1 MALKYIV
8 LSRGVERT
16 DSQTDGRIT
25 AWLVDTLYLRWDI
38 KIIRGLGVLHEHPGP
53 LCLRPWL
60 ISAVLCTIVFSTR
73 RRCRDDRHTDV
84 INAAVKRFPGS
95 WMFCGWASAWCV

>member
-25 AWLVDTLYLRWDI
+25 AWLVDTLYLRWGI
-38 KIIRGLGVLHEHPGP
+38 KIIRGLHGGP
-53 LCLRPWL
+53 
-60 ISAVLCTIVFSTR
+60 A
-73 RRCRDDRHTDV
+73 
-84 INAAVKRFPGS
+84 
-95 WMFCGWASAWCV
+95 WAPRTPLSSPVAD